1 MEKRITMGHGS
12 GGKLSH
18 QLYQELVLPYF
29 GNPALNELDDAAL
42 VKGGSELAISTDGY
56 VVKPIFFPGG
66 DIGKLAVCGTV
77 NDLTVCGSR
86 AMYLTCGMVIE
97 EGFLIK
103 DLEKIIAS
111 MASESGKAGVN
122 IVAGDLKVVEHGAA
136 DGIFINTAGVGVVE
150 RRLST
155 KNIKS
160 GDRILYLGELAAHGA
175 AIVIARGKLKLRGNL
190 KSDCRTLKK
199 ILLPL
204 LGLPGLRFM
213 RDPTRGGLAGVLC
226 EIAASCGKALCVD
239 EASLPI
245 NKRVAAVCELTGLD
259 PLFLAN
265 EGAAVIIVSAKD
277 AKRLIK
283 KVKTS
288 SGPAAITDIGAI
300 EAEGPGRAYLRGT
313 GGGSRVLEMLAGEQ
327 LPRIC

>member
-1 MEKRITMGHGS
+1 MGHGS

-29 GNPALNELDDAAL
+29 GNPALEQLDDAAL
-42 VKGGSELAISTDGY
+42 LKGSKEIALSTDGY
-56 VVKPIFFPGG
+56 VVKPIFFPGA

-86 AMYLTCGMVIE
+86 ALYLTCGMVIE

-103 DLEKIIAS
+103 DLERIIAS
-111 MASESGKAGVN
+111 MAAECRKAEVQ

-150 RRLST
+150 RRLEIE
-155 KNIKS
+155 KVRQ
-160 GDRILYLGELAAHGA
+160 GDRVLYLGELAAHGA
-175 AIVIARGKLKLRGNL
+175 AIILARGKLKLRGKL
-190 KSDCRTLKK
+190 KSDCRALKK
-199 ILLPL
+199 LLLPL
-204 LGLPGLRFM
+204 LGFDGLRFM

-226 EIAASCGKALCVD
+226 EIAAACGRSLCIEEEALP
-239 EASLPI
+239 L
-245 NKRVAAVCELTGLD
+245 KKGVAAVCELTGLD

-265 EGAAVIIVSAKD
+265 EGAAVIVVSPRD

-283 KVKTS
+283 KVK
-288 SGPAAITDIGAI
+288 SGPGSPAIVDIGVI
-300 EAEGPGRAYLRGT
+300 EGETRGRAYLRGS
-313 GGGSRVLEMLAGEQ
+313 GGGRRILEMLTGEQ